1 VKKLYEAVKFFRF
14 GRWQIDSGMVPESM
28 LCATSSC
35 SIFSNSPK
43 NSGKLPINL
52 LKETSSTVS
61 SVSKPNSAGTQ
72 ELRPQF
78 MRIISFNVF
87 DMFAMPAGR
96 HPLNLLLASTST
108 DTGELPML
116 SGI

>member
-1 VKKLYEAVKFFRF
+1 MYEAVKFFRF

-35 SIFSNSPK
+35 SIFSNPPK
-43 NSGKLPINL
+43 NSGTLPINL

-61 SVSKPNSAGTQ
+61 SVSKPNSEGTQ

-78 MRIISFNVF
+78 MRITSFNVF